1 MSGGE
6 LNPPAITTSASERHA
21 VLATSPPPKKP
32 NYRANSTTP
41 RVTIRTVHMT
51 DGSSTQ
57 VKDIQGAIVLLLE
70 TRHYN
75 IEGASLS
82 LTYWPDREVQE
93 AYAELTMV
101 DFQ

>member
-6 LNPPAITTSASERHA
+6 LNPPAITTSASERRA
-21 VLATSPPPKKP
+21 ALATSTPPKKP
-32 NYRANSTTP
+32 DYRANSTTP

-57 VKDIQGAIVLLLE
+57 LKDIQGAIVLLLE
-70 TRHYN
+70 ARHYN
-75 IEGASLS
+75 IEGATLS

>member
-1 MSGGE
+1 
-6 LNPPAITTSASERHA
+6 
-21 VLATSPPPKKP
+21 
-32 NYRANSTTP
+32 
-41 RVTIRTVHMT
+41 MT

-57 VKDIQGAIVLLLE
+57 VKDIQGAVVLLLE
-70 TRHYN
+70 ARHYN
-75 IEGASLS
+75 IEGATLS